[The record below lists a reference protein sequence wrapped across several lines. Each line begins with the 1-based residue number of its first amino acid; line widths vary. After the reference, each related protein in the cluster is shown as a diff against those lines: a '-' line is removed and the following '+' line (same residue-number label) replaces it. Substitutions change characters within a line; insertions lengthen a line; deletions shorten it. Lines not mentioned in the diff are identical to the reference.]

1 MTTIY
6 DGNYVKRYYKQF
18 YVGLKEQ
25 QEMVFDK
32 DSGANVVTDTYL
44 LGFATP
50 FENNKAFEKR
60 QKTVDYW
67 AQDIRRWDPVSK
79 RNVHKPAL
87 PPQII
92 DNIPRSTFEIINL
105 IRRAYRTNNVLWRV
119 NDPRGFELEITS
131 ENLSMILDEVGI
143 LKGGVIANDCVW
155 VRIGPQNHLIP
166 EGCKIWN
173 EVVIPALN
181 YIEE

>member
-1 MTTIY
+1 MSTIY
-6 DGNYVKRYYKQF
+6 DGSYIKRYYKQF

-60 QKTVDYW
+60 KKTVDYW
-67 AQDIRRWDPVSK
+67 VHGGSIWDPVSK
-79 RNVHKPAL
+79 AWVKPPS
-87 PPQII
+87 PPAQII
-92 DNIPRSTFEIINL
+92 DNDPIATFEIINL

-119 NDPRGFELEITS
+119 NDPRGFEIEITS
-131 ENLSMILDEVGI
+131 ENLSMILDEVGV
-143 LKGGVIANDCVW
+143 LKGGIIQNPCVW
-155 VRIGPQNHLIP
+155 IRIGPQNHLIP

-181 YIEE
+181 YTEE